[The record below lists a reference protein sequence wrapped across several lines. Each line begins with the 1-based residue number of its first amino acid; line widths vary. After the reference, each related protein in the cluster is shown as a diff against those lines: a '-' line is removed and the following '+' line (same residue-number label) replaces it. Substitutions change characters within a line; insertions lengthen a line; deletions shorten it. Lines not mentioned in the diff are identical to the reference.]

1 MKKHILSCIL
11 ALSCC
16 TIAVAQTNAKKYAA
30 LIRKGWTLHL
40 AKKHDQAAILYE
52 EAFKIQSKA
61 PLNDR
66 YNAACLHALAN
77 NAEQAFTQLFIA
89 VKELQWY
96 DIQHL
101 KNDSDLTSLRTHEKW
116 ANLLTAME
124 QTKSEV
130 EKDFDTALVSIL
142 DDIYFEDQSTRS
154 QIRAKE
160 ANYGRDSKEM
170 KAFWQ
175 TILKKDSVN
184 LIKVR
189 EILDTQGWPSKKRIG
204 KKGTSTLFLVL
215 QHANL
220 ETQSIYFPLIK
231 KAMRQGYLPKRQY
244 AMFHDRL
251 LLGQGKKQLYG
262 TQLAMDKASKK
273 PYVLP
278 LEKPVHVDKRRA
290 EMRLNTMQENLN
302 RWNIRWD
309 VQAYLK
315 ILPSLVEK
323 EKKLNKNK

>member
-1 MKKHILSCIL
+1 MKKHILSCIVV
-11 ALSCC
+11 LSCY

-170 KAFWQ
+170 KVLWQ

-184 LIKVR
+184 LLKVR
-189 EILDTQGWPSKKRIG
+189 DILDTHGWPSKNKIG
-204 KKGTSTLFLVL
+204 KKGNSTLFLVI
-215 QHANL
+215 QHANFDVQ
-220 ETQSIYFPLIK
+220 TTYFPMMQ
-231 KAMRQGYLPKRQY
+231 KAMHQGSLAKRQY
-244 AMFHDRL
+244 AMFYDRL
-251 LLGQGKKQLYG
+251 LLGQGNKQIFG
-262 TQLAMDKASKK
+262 TQLAMDKSSNK

-278 LEKPVHVDKRRA
+278 LKDPMNVDKRR
-290 EMRLNTMQENLN
+290 EKMGLNTMQENLN
-302 RWNIRWD
+302 RWNIVWD
-309 VQAYLK
+309 VKAYLK
-315 ILPSLVEK
+315 LLPSLIAREK
-323 EKKLNKNK
+323 ELNNK